1 MRKFLVSC
9 ERDEVSIQ
17 ILHDERAG
25 APRLRS
31 QCLVE
36 RDSCLLKLQEEGLGV
51 VERERRRKGITFPGT
66 KPAVEYWPADPSQV
80 QPPPIASDLSVEGRF
95 SIGEHD
101 LEAKFVDI
109 KRAGGFDVRDEELRF
124 RRDDDGG
131 TAGGSGGF
139 FHAPDSLDQ

>member
-36 RDSCLLKLQEEGLGV
+36 GDSRLLKLQEERLGV
-51 VERERRRKGITFPGT
+51 VERERRRKGISFPGA
-66 KPAVEYWPADPSQV
+66 KPAVEHGPADPSQV
-80 QPPPIASDLSVEGRF
+80 QPPSIASEV
-95 SIGEHD
+95 
-101 LEAKFVDI
+101 
-109 KRAGGFDVRDEELRF
+109 
-124 RRDDDGG
+124 
-131 TAGGSGGF
+131 
-139 FHAPDSLDQ
+139 